1 MGISSAEFERF
12 LKAVLPGMGLNWRRY
27 LRRNIRRRLLRRLD
41 ILGLISVSQYEDTI
55 RSDQREFQI
64 FYNLL
69 TVTIS
74 RFFRNR
80 STYELIREEV
90 LPDIVRRDGRLNV
103 WSIGCAGGEEPY
115 SIAILW
121 DAYLKERYPDM
132 KPVIIATD
140 IDADCLKRA
149 ERAVYEMGSLR
160 ELPRELAERYFTHE
174 RCHFT
179 LAEGIKRMAEFR
191 FHDILKDNPFR
202 SNNLVLCRNLAF
214 TYFGVELQKKIID
227 KIHDSLEKGGYLIIG
242 RKEELPENSMFE
254 PVYPMDGIYR
264 RAD

>member
-1 MGISSAEFERF
+1 MGISSTEFERF

-27 LRRNIRRRLLRRLD
+27 RRRNIRRRLLRRLD
-41 ILGLISVSQYEDTI
+41 TLGLISLSQYEGTI

-64 FYNLL
+64 FYSLL
-69 TVTIS
+69 TITIS
-74 RFFRNR
+74 RFFRNLN
-80 STYELIREEV
+80 TYELIRDEV
-90 LPDIVRRDGRLNV
+90 LPDIVIRDGRLNV

-121 DAYLKERYPDM
+121 DAYLKERYPGI
-132 KPVIIATD
+132 KPAIIATD
-140 IDADCLKRA
+140 IDVDCLKRA
-149 ERAVYEMGSLR
+149 ERSVYEKGSLR
-160 ELPRELAERYFTHE
+160 EFPKELVERYFTHE

-179 LAEGIKRMAEFR
+179 LAADIKKMAEFR
-191 FHDILKDNPFR
+191 FHDILKDDPFIG
-202 SNNLVLCRNLAF
+202 NNLVLCRNLAF
-214 TYFGVELQKKIID
+214 TYFGAELQKKIID

-242 RKEELPENSMFE
+242 RKEAMPENTAFK